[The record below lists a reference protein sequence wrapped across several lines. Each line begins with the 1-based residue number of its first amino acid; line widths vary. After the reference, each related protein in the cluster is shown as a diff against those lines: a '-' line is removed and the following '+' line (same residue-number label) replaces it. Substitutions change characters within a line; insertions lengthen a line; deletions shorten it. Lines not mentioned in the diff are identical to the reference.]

1 MNKVMNKVIEIL
13 MKRDGIDKEYAEAL
27 VKETCDEIMINP
39 DMADEIIED
48 YLGLEPDYLEY
59 ILY

>member
-1 MNKVMNKVIEIL
+1 MNKVIEIL

-27 VKETCDEIMINP
+27 VKETRDEIMINP